1 MYIFAFIKLVLNWQI
16 VRFCFTIL
24 PEDVLCMIIAPSEG
38 LLCLG
43 IPKTGINLADDRDL
57 IVRYKFFCTIEIWTM
72 RVMRPC
78 PENKWP
84 LSPAPQNA
92 WEGLS
97 YKANIGPGTNK

>member
-1 MYIFAFIKLVLNWQI
+1 
-16 VRFCFTIL
+16 
-24 PEDVLCMIIAPSEG
+24 MIIAPSEG
-38 LLCLG
+38 FLCWG

-57 IVRYKFFCTIEIWTM
+57 IVRSKFFCKIETWTM